1 MTTFLP
7 HFDVPPYKL
16 SGTVYGT
23 LLNHRKA
30 LEALGESVE
39 QVPYKGAPK
48 APVLY
53 VKPRNTL
60 RSAGQKIELP
70 EGTTSV
76 QVGASLGLVMG
87 RTACR
92 VPVSSAMDFVAGYV
106 VVNDLSIPHDSFYRP
121 SLRFKSIDSSC
132 VGGPV
137 VPKAKVKDP
146 DALEVRIEIDGETS
160 QITGTAGMIRPA
172 AQLLADVTEFMT
184 LSPGDVLLLGVAHG
198 APLARI
204 GQRVAICIE
213 SVGRFETELGTEHS

>member
-1 MTTFLP
+1 MTPSLP

-39 QVPYKGAPK
+39 QAPYKGAPR

-53 VKPRNTL
+53 IKPRNTL
-60 RSAGQKIELP
+60 RGAVQKTNLPAG
-70 EGTTSV
+70 TAAF
-76 QVGASLGLVMG
+76 QVGASLGLVIL

-92 VPVSSAMDFVAGYV
+92 VPVDSAMDYVAGYV

-121 SLRFKSIDSSC
+121 SLRFKAIDGSC
-132 VGGPV
+132 VIGPV
-137 VPKAKVKDP
+137 VPKAKVKNP
-146 DALEVRIEIDGETS
+146 DALAVRIDIDGKPVQTTETS
-160 QITGTAGMIRPA
+160 GMIRPA
-172 AQLLADVTEFMT
+172 AQLLADVTEFTT
-184 LSPGDVLLLGVAHG
+184 LSSGDVLLLGVAHG

-204 GQRVAICIE
+204 GQRVAIDIE
-213 SVGRFETELGTEHS
+213 GVGRLETELGTEQS